1 MEKYDLFNNNCNNFS
16 NECSEFLVSKPIP
29 EHITGSYIYIYIYI
43 KIYLKDYQRKYLILK

>member
-29 EHITGSYIYIYIYI
+29 EHITGSYIYIYKNIF
-43 KIYLKDYQRKYLILK
+43 KGLPAEILNT